1 MRQPTGM
8 KVPLVDLGAQYDTI
22 RDEVVAA
29 VTRVCDSQ
37 RFILGPE
44 VELVEKELA
53 EYLSAKHAVGMSSG
67 TDALLA
73 IMMGLGVGPGDEVIT
88 TAYSFFAAAGSIA
101 RLGATPV
108 FVDINPAT
116 FNIDPDAA
124 RAAMTSRTKAIVPVH
139 LFGLSADMDPLLE
152 AVSKHGVPIIEDACQ
167 AFGARYRGL
176 PVGALGVA
184 GGLSFFPSKSLGAY
198 GDGGLIVTNDGVLA
212 ERLRLLRAHG
222 AEPKY
227 VHKIVG
233 GNFRLDAMQ
242 AAILRAKLPHVSQ
255 WFEARREAASRYRH
269 LFADADVE
277 VFGVELPVEPQ
288 DRWHTYHQYVVRAPR
303 RDELHAHLES
313 HGIETAIYYPVP
325 LHRQECFASL
335 GYSEGTLPQSEAA
348 APTAWALPMYP
359 ELTEEQQ
366 AHVVKTIAE
375 YLRMS

>member
-1 MRQPTGM
+1 M

-348 APTAWALPMYP
+348 ARTALALPMYP

>member
-139 LFGLSADMDPLLE
+139 RFGLSADMDPLLE

-348 APTAWALPMYP
+348 ARTALALPMYP

>member
-73 IMMGLGVGPGDEVIT
+73 IMMGLGGGPGDEVIT

-348 APTAWALPMYP
+348 ARTALALPMYP

>member
-37 RFILGPE
+37 RFILGAE

-348 APTAWALPMYP
+348 ARTALALPMYP

>member
-348 APTAWALPMYP
+348 ARTALALPMYP

>member
-167 AFGARYRGL
+167 AFVARYRGL

-348 APTAWALPMYP
+348 ARTALALPMYP